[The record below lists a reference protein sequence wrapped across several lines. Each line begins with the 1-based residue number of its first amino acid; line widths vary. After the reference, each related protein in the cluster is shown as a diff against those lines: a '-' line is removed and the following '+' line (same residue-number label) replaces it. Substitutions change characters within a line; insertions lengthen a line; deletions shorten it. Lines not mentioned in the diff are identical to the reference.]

1 MCLCPPF
8 SPSLFIIIFLKTT
21 LRCLWTSLWLL
32 TNQFSGEGNAL
43 LLVALGSSLPLTAE
57 RRLDDAPPAP
67 RDPPTSGLH
76 AAFFLLRKAVSLA
89 FQSRPAARLRFMGP
103 ELLTDRLFHALSL
116 ALRART
122 SERLLHAGV
131 GRLSGVRGEEGRRRG
146 AGCRSLS
153 H

>member
-1 MCLCPPF
+1 M
-8 SPSLFIIIFLKTT
+8 
-21 LRCLWTSLWLL
+21 
-32 TNQFSGEGNAL
+32 

-103 ELLTDRLFHALSL
+103 ELLTDRIVYFMRSL
-116 ALRART
+116 WRSGPPGLACA

-131 GRLSGVRGEEGRRRG
+131 GRLSGVGGEEGRRRG